1 MRLPAGTFTLT
12 RPGAA
17 EALNQTGDLDADT
30 GAGPLAV
37 AGPAVGE
44 ATIDAN
50 MLDRAI
56 DVTGGFGFELVGVRI
71 VNGAPPASPP
81 GIEGGGGLRWL
92 EPASDAA
99 LVVTDSSFAANTGL
113 GGGSAIEAETA
124 GDHTITGSRF
134 TGNFSGYATIRS
146 TGELSIT
153 DSTIAGNGGGGL
165 AAEGTLLMRG
175 STVSGH
181 DNTDTRV
188 GGVLAGGDAVIEN
201 STITNNVG
209 GYFGGIEADGELTVR
224 FSTIAENGAPGNV
237 VTDGAGGID
246 GNDADAITLD
256 GTIVAGNRLSG
267 TEVNCNFDAA
277 QGPSPSLES
286 AQTCGLTSLSGID
299 PQLAPLADNGGP
311 TQTRGLYPG
320 SPALDAAAGCGLAVD
335 QRGVPRPGASPGC
348 DLGAF
353 EGTVP
358 PPVIEPPITGD
369 PPPVC
374 KSATSARSGCLKCPP
389 AKKGKRKAKKKKK
402 RCGKRGKKKKK
413 RAAAASERVVI
424 GRSVEGRS
432 IVARR
437 LGDPDGERVAL
448 AVGVIHGDERAGLE
462 VLAEIDPDELEG
474 TQLWTIS
481 SLNPDGS
488 RARTRKN
495 ARGVD
500 LNRNFP
506 FRWRSG
512 APKSS
517 GYYPGPGPGSE
528 PETRA
533 AMRFIE
539 DIRPD
544 VTVWYHQPWGAVLAC
559 RGRPAIAAPL
569 REARRDG
576 DELPRQGPAR
586 HRDQL
591 AERRVSGQRCLR
603 GRVRRRVA
611 LASGRS
617 PQRARTRHHRLR

>member
-1 MRLPAGTFTLT
+1 MTRRLAGAIAASFAFALAVPASTQALTIDVSTTADEYLAGSACSLREAIESANTDAAVGGCSAGEATSPDEVRLPAGTFTLT

-188 GGVLAGGDAVIEN
+188 GGILAGGDAVIEN

-209 GYFGGIEADGELTVR
+209 GYFGGVEADGELTVR
-224 FSTIAENGAPGNV
+224 FSTIAENGAPGSV

-358 PPVIEPPITGD
+358 RPVIEPPITGD

-402 RCGKRGKKKKK
+402 KKRCGKRGK
-413 RAAAASERVVI
+413 
-424 GRSVEGRS
+424 
-432 IVARR
+432 
-437 LGDPDGERVAL
+437 
-448 AVGVIHGDERAGLE
+448 
-462 VLAEIDPDELEG
+462 
-474 TQLWTIS
+474 
-481 SLNPDGS
+481 
-488 RARTRKN
+488 
-495 ARGVD
+495 
-500 LNRNFP
+500 
-506 FRWRSG
+506 
-512 APKSS
+512 
-517 GYYPGPGPGSE
+517 
-528 PETRA
+528 
-533 AMRFIE
+533 
-539 DIRPD
+539 
-544 VTVWYHQPWGAVLAC
+544 
-559 RGRPAIAAPL
+559 
-569 REARRDG
+569 
-576 DELPRQGPAR
+576 
-586 HRDQL
+586 
-591 AERRVSGQRCLR
+591 
-603 GRVRRRVA
+603 RRRSA
-611 LASGRS
+611 RPRPRS
-617 PQRARTRHHRLR
+617 ES